1 MSSRPVKVSQLNSY
15 IKRVLQ
21 TDPIL
26 GDVSVIGEI
35 SNLKFHGSGHV
46 YFSLKDENS
55 KINCFLASDRIDY
68 VNCIPE
74 EGLEVT
80 ACGYIYLYE
89 RGGSYSLNIRDM
101 EASGQG
107 DLAAAFEKLKR
118 RLEKEGIFDKSHKK
132 ELPFFPEKIA
142 VVTSD
147 TGAAVRDILKI
158 IRNKNHYVD
167 ILIYPVLVQG
177 PEAPREISHAI
188 DDINENHQDVDV
200 IITGRGGGSM
210 EELSAFN
217 DERIARSIYESQ
229 IPVISAVGHETD
241 FTIADFAADVRAET
255 PTAAA
260 EIAVPD
266 TEEIREHMDGI
277 KEDME
282 RSISNMIGDKK
293 KILDMMDPK
302 LFFREIESRIALDRF
317 NIDDIISDMGNDMK
331 SIMSSLENRLHVLSE
346 ALEAS
351 SPKAV
356 LERGYCIVTDTAGKV
371 VSDMTA
377 LKEKQV
383 VNIKAARGSA
393 GAVITDIGK
402 E

>member
-1 MSSRPVKVSQLNSY
+1 MK
-15 IKRVLQ
+15 
-21 TDPIL
+21 
-26 GDVSVIGEI
+26 
-35 SNLKFHGSGHV
+35 
-46 YFSLKDENS
+46 
-55 KINCFLASDRIDY
+55 
-68 VNCIPE
+68 
-74 EGLEVT
+74 
-80 ACGYIYLYE
+80 
-89 RGGSYSLNIRDM
+89 GG
-101 EASGQG
+101 
-107 DLAAAFEKLKR
+107 
-118 RLEKEGIFDKSHKK
+118 
-132 ELPFFPEKIA
+132 P
-142 VVTSD
+142 
-147 TGAAVRDILKI
+147 
-158 IRNKNHYVD
+158 
-167 ILIYPVLVQG
+167 
-177 PEAPREISHAI
+177 
-188 DDINENHQDVDV
+188 
-200 IITGRGGGSM
+200 
-210 EELSAFN
+210 
-217 DERIARSIYESQ
+217 
-229 IPVISAVGHETD
+229 HETD

-266 TEEIREHMDGI
+266 TGEIREHIDGI

-282 RSISNMIGDKK
+282 RSISSMIGDKK